1 MDFYEYT
8 KPRLFEEELRGR
20 VVANLQSLVHQQWG
34 DGFEVRAFGSFPTG
48 LYLPT
53 SDIDIVVTSEQ
64 FRRSGI
70 DDKSEAVRLVRRF
83 ERLLKSSRTNP
94 AKGGSIVVIKGARVP
109 LVKYVDRETNINI
122 DVSFENSNGIVALET
137 YEAWKNQ
144 YPAMPIIVTL
154 IKQFL
159 AMRKLNDPA
168 NGGIGGFT
176 VTCLVIS
183 LLQNLPSVQS
193 GNMIPEHHLNEILM
207 EFLNL
212 YGNSFNAKTTAISTN
227 PPGYVSKVCPLIVL
241 STCANLFQNQ
251 SHTVY
256 KQSQISRLSVIDPND
271 PNNDLTRG
279 AAETTIIL
287 ECFSKA
293 YYALQERMVELH
305 HSGLDVR
312 KNQSILGVILG
323 GNYSSF
329 EVPRRE
335 LQRLHS
341 RTFR

>member
-1 MDFYEYT
+1 
-8 KPRLFEEELRGR
+8 
-20 VVANLQSLVHQQWG
+20 
-34 DGFEVRAFGSFPTG
+34 
-48 LYLPT
+48 
-53 SDIDIVVTSEQ
+53 
-64 FRRSGI
+64 
-70 DDKSEAVRLVRRF
+70 
-83 ERLLKSSRTNP
+83 
-94 AKGGSIVVIKGARVP
+94 VVIKGARVP

-122 DVSFENSNGIVALET
+122 DVSFENSNDIIALET

-227 PPGYVSKVCPLIVL
+227 PPGYVSK
-241 STCANLFQNQ
+241 NQ